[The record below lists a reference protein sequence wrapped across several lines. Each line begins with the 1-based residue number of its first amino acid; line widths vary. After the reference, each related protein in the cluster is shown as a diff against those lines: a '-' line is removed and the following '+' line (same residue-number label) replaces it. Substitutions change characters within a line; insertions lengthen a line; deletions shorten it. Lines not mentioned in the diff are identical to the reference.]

1 MSKKN
6 KSKKNKCKSHV
17 QRDCEVL
24 KEDKNDVK
32 DNDFICD
39 LCGCNGAD
47 RLSAENDKNNN
58 SVSKESSD
66 DETVKLCKMCMV
78 RHSHAGKSLP
88 WTISNIDGY
97 GKCLVSTRTI
107 KPLEVVVADTAVL
120 TAPISKMSCCGCG
133 RAVNCLFKCNQ
144 CNLPL
149 CGKKMSKIKE
159 SPS

>member
-1 MSKKN
+1 MLHLY
-6 KSKKNKCKSHV
+6 C
-17 QRDCEVL
+17 RY
-24 KEDKNDVK
+24 
-32 DNDFICD
+32 FW
-39 LCGCNGAD
+39 
-47 RLSAENDKNNN
+47 LSAENDKNNN

-120 TAPISKMSCCGCG
+120 TAPISK
-133 RAVNCLFKCNQ
+133 VIL
-144 CNLPL
+144 NLPFHIFQ
-149 CGKKMSKIKE
+149 GT
-159 SPS
+159 